1 MMELYTC
8 VLKNGNVI
16 SFKTDMPKEII
27 KDLPTFSTQHKF
39 NSYFMSSSYNLE
51 IDIITKTL

>member
-1 MMELYTC
+1 MYKKKI
-8 VLKNGNVI
+8 KNGDVI
-16 SFKTDMPKEII
+16 SFKTDLPKENI

-39 NSYFMSSSYNLE
+39 NTYFKSSGYNLE

>member
-1 MMELYTC
+1 MKEKYTC
-8 VLKNGNVI
+8 VLKNGDVI
-16 SFKTDMPKEII
+16 SFKTDLPKENI

-39 NSYFMSSSYNLE
+39 NTYFKSSGYNLE